1 MAKHE
6 PHFILREC
14 AKVKLCNSTIG
25 HYGLGVN
32 YEPCTRELSPGI
44 LTGYPDTQKVH
55 YHIQFTDLKF
65 NTSSQI
71 QYTPRCM
78 LHSLVLYNLL
88 LAVNMSVSLS
98 LAIPAVSLPLVLS
111 KHCQLS
117 PPGHHSYVGRAGD
130 CIPVSPVLF
139 IFISTLYSVVFCRRN
154 F

>member
-1 MAKHE
+1 MAWVSTMNPAHGSSPQGYLQDIQTHKR
-6 PHFILREC
+6 FI
-14 AKVKLCNSTIG
+14 I
-25 HYGLGVN
+25 
-32 YEPCTRELSPGI
+32 I
-44 LTGYPDTQKVH
+44 
-55 YHIQFTDLKF
+55 IQFTDLKF

-71 QYTPRCM
+71 KYTPRCM

-139 IFISTLYSVVFCRRN
+139 TLISTLYSVVFCRRN